1 MFHIFPPE
9 FEQFA
14 RAHAAHSEG
23 EDHDFCV
30 WNQTENYM
38 DLFDDWGRLEKLIK
52 PSGTC
57 IYTAAIHQEGFT
69 QWICKYRSLFP
80 SLTIVGVIA
89 HGAKDFQPYSLLGCL
104 RFCKEEEAEVIAL
117 LGRDHEDKLEYYQT
131 SIGFANHN
139 VQLLV
144 VDAQLIKP
152 TKNEEARKAEKPK
165 VAQDPHAPKVNTI
178 DKAVSPTPREFFT
191 TNRSGGVDEVV
202 ARGEIWE
209 DWEEGSPHSVTNAHW
224 AGFPLY
230 MNPGDIILVGNMVQW
245 WKPQLIVELNAWK
258 FGMTAFLLQVTETI
272 GSRIVAIN
280 HPMYAEKDA
289 AWAKKLIEERPGTLE
304 RVNLLHVHPDDP
316 KGVLDGH
323 SSSDTERVL
332 FLVNY
337 HSMKELVGC
346 ARMIFKHT
354 HHQSVAMFHATTNRD
369 VPRFLKDF
377 RKKPGVHSANI
388 RFNPPGGSWYQGG
401 MFTFN
406 RAEADEGESSPAKAG
421 GVY

>member
-1 MFHIFPPE
+1 MLHIFPPE

-14 RAHAAHSEG
+14 HALASRSEG
-23 EDHDFCV
+23 EEHEFYV
-30 WNQTENYM
+30 WDKTENYV
-38 DLFDDWGRLEKLIK
+38 DVFDDWNSMEKLIK

-57 IYTAAIHQEGFT
+57 IYTAAIHQEGFA

-80 SLTIVGVIA
+80 SLTFVGVIA
-89 HGAKDFQPYSLLGCL
+89 HGIKDFQPFSLLGCL
-104 RFCKEEEAEVIAL
+104 RFCKEEGASVFAV
-117 LGRDHEDKLEYYQT
+117 LGREHEDKVEYYQT
-131 SIGFANHN
+131 SVGFLK
-139 VQLLV
+139 QEIPLTV
-144 VDAQLIKP
+144 VDAQLISSKKAKEP
-152 TKNEEARKAEKPK
+152 KKEEKTT
-165 VAQDPHAPKVNTI
+165 QDPHAPKVNTME
-178 DKAVSPTPREFFT
+178 KAVSPTSGDFFI
-191 TNRSGGVDEVV
+191 TNRSGGIDEVV

-230 MNPGDIILVGNMVQW
+230 MNPGDILLVGNIVQW
-245 WKPQLIVELNAWK
+245 WKPQVIIELNAWK
-258 FGMTAFLLQVTETI
+258 LGMTAFLLQITETI

-280 HPMYAEKDA
+280 HPVYAEKDA
-289 AWAKKLIEERPGTLE
+289 AWAKKLIEERPGARE
-304 RVNLLHVHPDDP
+304 RVNLLHVPPDDS
-316 KGVLDGH
+316 KGVLDPYSGKEN
-323 SSSDTERVL
+323 ERML

-354 HHQSVAMFHATTNRD
+354 PHQSVVMFHATTNRD

-388 RFNPPGGSWYQGG
+388 RFNPPGSSWYQGG
-401 MFTFN
+401 VFTFDKTE
-406 RAEADEGESSPAKAG
+406 AEEGGNSPAKAG